1 MYKKTMSKYLY
12 PIPFTQESIQE
23 SKYTAFINDVLP
35 EIEKNLSLDIIN
47 KKRPKDLRAKP
58 ELLQTLS
65 LRRRFQSKK
74 IYLDGSP
81 LTHNQENNSQHAI
94 DFLVPIGTPIQ
105 AIADGTVIYIVEK
118 FDEYGIQPEY
128 WEKCNVI
135 SILHPDNTMSEYIHL
150 DRFSATKQEISLG
163 SHIKKWQIIGYTWAS
178 WRMDLPHLH
187 FAFYKKIWQDQYKN
201 IPIFYPDSSM
211 RIEEIV
217 IG

>member
-12 PIPFTQESIQE
+12 PIPFTKEIIQE
-23 SKYTAFINDVLP
+23 SKYTAFINDVLSDL
-35 EIEKNLSLDIIN
+35 EKILALNVIN

-65 LRRRFQSKK
+65 LGWWFQSKK
-74 IYLDGSP
+74 IYIDGSP
-81 LTHNQENNSQHAI
+81 LTHNQSYNSQYAI

-105 AIADGTVIYIVEK
+105 AIADGIVIYLVEK
-118 FDEYGIQPEY
+118 FNEYGIQQEY

-150 DRFSATKQEISLG
+150 DRLSPTKQHISVW
-163 SHIKKWQIIGYTWAS
+163 SHIKKWQIIWYTWTS

-187 FAFYKKIWQDQYKN
+187 FAFYKKWQQQYKN
-201 IPIFYPDSSM
+201 IPIFFPNSDSKVED
-211 RIEEIV
+211 II
-217 IG
+217 ID

>member
-1 MYKKTMSKYLY
+1 M
-12 PIPFTQESIQE
+12 
-23 SKYTAFINDVLP
+23 
-35 EIEKNLSLDIIN
+35 
-47 KKRPKDLRAKP
+47 RAKP

-128 WEKCNVI
+128 
-135 SILHPDNTMSEYIHL
+135 
-150 DRFSATKQEISLG
+150 
-163 SHIKKWQIIGYTWAS
+163 
-178 WRMDLPHLH
+178 
-187 FAFYKKIWQDQYKN
+187 
-201 IPIFYPDSSM
+201 
-211 RIEEIV
+211 
-217 IG
+217 